1 MAYRM
6 TNKFEPADFSI
17 EELAFIKDHLR
28 ETPTVALHGDALPKG
43 VNPVAIQVAL
53 GKFSE
58 LDALSKLK
66 PDGRRKPQPWCG
78 FEAIEDAIDRFIKW
92 HEQSLSIQQQGG
104 PRHPS
109 MHSWDS
115 TGAMTTGGIGTD
127 SVEKVRNEIVVDGSG
142 KVSRRPFAVE
152 LLKVNG
158 KALNM
163 PWVPKPGGQV
173 AAAADRVEHNH
184 EDGTYKCTICNK
196 VVASYDVDGGRK
208 AKNTARALAVNHL
221 KTSRKEH
228 SRHRAICNVP
238 FD

>member
-1 MAYRM
+1 MAYQIK
-6 TNKFEPADFSI
+6 NKFEPADFSI
-17 EELAFIKDHLR
+17 EELTFIKEHLR
-28 ETPTVALHGDALPKG
+28 ETPTVALHGDSLPKG
-43 VNPVAIQVAL
+43 VNPIAIQVAL

-78 FEAIEDAIDRFIKW
+78 YEAIEESIDRFIAW
-92 HEQSLSIQQQGG
+92 QELSLKIQKQGG

-109 MHSWDS
+109 QHSWDS
-115 TGAMTTGGIGTD
+115 MGTMTTGGIGTD
-127 SVEKVRNEIVVDGSG
+127 SVEKVRNEIVVDEATGR
-142 KVSRRPFAVE
+142 VSRRPFAVE

-158 KALNM
+158 KSLDM
-163 PWVPKPGGQV
+163 PWVPKPGGRV
-173 AAAADRVEHNH
+173 IEVDRVEHNQ

-196 VVASYDVDGGRK
+196 VVASYDTDGGRK
-208 AKNTARALAVNHL
+208 AKNSARALAVKHL

-228 SRHRAICNVP
+228 ARHRAICNVP

>member
-1 MAYRM
+1 MSYQIKG
-6 TNKFEPADFSI
+6 KFEPADFAI
-17 EELAFIKDHLR
+17 EELMFIKEHLR
-28 ETPTVALHGDALPKG
+28 ETPTVALHGGNLPKG
-43 VNPVAIQVAL
+43 VNPVSIQVAL

-58 LDALSKLK
+58 LEALANLK
-66 PDGRRKPQPWCG
+66 ADGRRKPQPWCG
-78 FEAIEDAIDRFIKW
+78 YDAIADSIDRFIAW
-92 HEQSLSIQQQGG
+92 HEQSLGIQKQGG

-127 SVEKVRNEIVVDGSG
+127 SVEKVRNEIVVDGAG
-142 KVSRRPFAVE
+142 KVSRRPFAVD

-158 KALNM
+158 KSLDM
-163 PWVPKPGGQV
+163 PWVPKPGGHV
-173 AAAADRVEHNH
+173 VDADRVEHDQA
-184 EDGTYKCTICNK
+184 DGTYKCTICNK
-196 VVASYDVDGGRK
+196 VVSSYDTDGGRK
-208 AKNTARALAVNHL
+208 AKNAARALAVKHL